1 MSRKVTVTYTVT
13 YDLRKGN
20 LAEEYKESLED
31 YRDHKNQRKW
41 FVIDRFVGHDNLKL
55 FDPKAKLRITEEK

>member
-13 YDLRKGN
+13 YDLRKGELLN
-20 LAEEYKESLED
+20 EYTESLGD
-31 YRDHKNQRKW
+31 YRDSKEHRKW
-41 FVIDRFVGHDNLKL
+41 FAIDRFVGHDNLTL

>member
-13 YDLRKGN
+13 YDLRKGE
-20 LAEEYKESLED
+20 ARRDYLEWLDD
-31 YRDHKNQRKW
+31 YRNNKRQREW

>member
-1 MSRKVTVTYTVT
+1 MSRKVTVTYTKT
-13 YDLRKGN
+13 YDLRNGN
-20 LAEEYKESLED
+20 LAEEYKEFLDD

-41 FVIDRFVGHDNLKL
+41 FVIDRFVGHHNLEL